1 MILDLTVNEKEGEGW
16 AKEGVIRSC
25 KYENVCK
32 QNLSSSQCI

>member
-1 MILDLTVNEKEGEGW
+1 MILELTVHEKEGEGW